1 MRSIPEGMRHSTFL
15 DIEGWQ
21 WIALLAL
28 LGVSIV
34 LGLLLRS
41 VLASILGLRKGIKD
55 TSVSPQTGRGVKRS
69 IAMLTAAV
77 LWSAVIPGLRLNA
90 LPAQFFAKALVIIIV
105 GAFTWLLAAIWEL
118 GCDVYTYRS
127 EQNLSKK
134 ATHLIIP
141 LVRRFGRFVL
151 LTVGG
156 VFLVS
161 SLGYDVSALVAGLGI
176 GGVALALA
184 AKDSVENL
192 FGSLTIVLDMPF
204 AVGDWIKMD
213 KIDGVVEEINLRSTR
228 IRTFDDSLITL
239 PNSNL
244 IKASVENM
252 GARRFRR
259 FRSQILVS
267 SINDTEGIQK
277 FLDAGRAM
285 LATNPKVRQSD
296 ASIRV
301 NDISDAG
308 LRIQVTAYLDVATAE
323 EELEQR
329 EALILG
335 LVAASATAGVNMGVG
350 VPPSPV
356 P

>member
-1 MRSIPEGMRHSTFL
+1 MDMAVMRWFGAI
-15 DIEGWQ
+15 
-21 WIALLAL
+21 LLVCLPL
-28 LGVSIV
+28 LSMAQGSA
-34 LGLLLRS
+34 G
-41 VLASILGLRKGIKD
+41 GYG
-55 TSVSPQTGRGVKRS
+55 QG
-69 IAMLTAAV
+69 AAP
-77 LWSAVIPGLRLNA
+77 S
-90 LPAQFFAKALVIIIV
+90 
-105 GAFTWLLAAIWEL
+105 
-118 GCDVYTYRS
+118 
-127 EQNLSKK
+127 
-134 ATHLIIP
+134 
-141 LVRRFGRFVL
+141 
-151 LTVGG
+151 GG
-156 VFLVS
+156 GF
-161 SLGYDVSALVAGLGI
+161 

-267 SINDTEGIQK
+267 SINDSEAIRT

-285 LATNPKVRQSD
+285 LAANPKVRQSD

-329 EALILG
+329 ETLILG
-335 LVAASATAGVNMGVG
+335 LVAASAQAGVNMGVA
-350 VPPSPV
+350 VPPAPAA